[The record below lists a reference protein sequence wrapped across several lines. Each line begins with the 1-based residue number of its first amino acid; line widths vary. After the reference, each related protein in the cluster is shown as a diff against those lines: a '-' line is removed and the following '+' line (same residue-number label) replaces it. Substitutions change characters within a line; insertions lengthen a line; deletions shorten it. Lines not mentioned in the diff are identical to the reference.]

1 METAGK
7 SKQWVTCRI
16 DWQKS
21 STNLMDNNVLVSC
34 QVTGQGRSALEGVCV
49 KGSGIEIPRAYQVKV
64 KTGL

>member
-7 SKQWVTCRI
+7 SKQWVTCQL

-34 QVTGQGRSALEGVCV
+34 WATGQGGSALEGVCMQ
-49 KGSGIEIPRAYQVKV
+49 GSGIEIPRAYEVKV
-64 KTGL
+64 